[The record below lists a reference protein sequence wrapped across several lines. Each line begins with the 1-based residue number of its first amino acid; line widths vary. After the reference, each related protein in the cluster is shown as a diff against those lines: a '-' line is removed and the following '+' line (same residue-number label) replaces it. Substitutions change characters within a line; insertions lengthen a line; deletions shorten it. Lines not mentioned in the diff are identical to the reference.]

1 MALKVGHAIASG
13 IFDLKDTEEP
23 FHPWWETAQDYICY
37 SIILIGILNALQ
49 SETLKCFL
57 IQGLYTIVPCY
68 TLNFIIGLFAL
79 PTADKEVTC
88 APLYTNSTSPV
99 RIEFVRM
106 Y

>member
-37 SIILIGILNALQ
+37 SIILIGNIYSTYFTLN
-49 SETLKCFL
+49 SKV
-57 IQGLYTIVPCY
+57 LYLGSVSS

-99 RIEFVRM
+99 RIQFVKI